1 MNGNTPTERKYT
13 KIKNFTEKDQVRIKY
28 SLLGKEKKPL
38 LSVYIGEDV
47 YNQLTEGKEYKRL
60 VTTYIPGDM
69 LVVKPTNDEKEGLI
83 HRYNGKGMFKTTC
96 IRISLGKLKDLKLSK
111 SDFKNR
117 VVEYSMVYG
126 GIDEASNALR
136 IDISNS
142 KKIRFTLKN
151 TDIIEKDNVT
161 KQKEVE
167 LKDIKKL
174 CGEPE
179 KLTLDH
185 PFLAKHNIEVEPS
198 SYIPFNGLAELDEK
212 INGVLKNQEAL
223 AESMS
228 FAIELLNI
236 ALVKGKEEFE
246 SPDTNRRIAMLEA
259 RFSRLE
265 LTLENINSKSLFE
278 KIFGK

>member
-1 MNGNTPTERKYT
+1 MSGNTPTERKYT

-60 VTTYIPGDM
+60 ITTYIPGDM

-83 HRYNGKGMFKTTC
+83 HRYNGKGLFKTTC
-96 IRISLGKLKDLKLSK
+96 IRISLGKLKDLKLNK
-111 SDFKNR
+111 NDFKNR

-151 TDIIEKDNVT
+151 NVT

-167 LKDIKKL
+167 LKVIKKL

-185 PFLAKHNIEVEPS
+185 PFLAKQKIEGGPIP
-198 SYIPFNGLAELDEK
+198 YIPFNDLDEIQEK
-212 INGVLKNQEAL
+212 IIGVLKNQEAL

-228 FAIELLNI
+228 FAIELLNTVLI
-236 ALVKGKEEFE
+236 KGKEESE
-246 SPDTNRRIAMLEA
+246 SPDNNRRIAMLEA
-259 RFSRLE
+259 RFYRLE
-265 LTLENINSKSLFE
+265 LALEEKNKSLFE
-278 KIFGK
+278 KIFGGK